1 MADIFLLILG
11 PTEKKM
17 IAEELTFNDLR
28 LQEYN
33 FNIIS
38 SYINIFLFFFQI
50 LLARCTIHSEK
61 CDKICAEVEVDE
73 HTECGCE
80 CKVKRHHC
88 NEKQVSAFIL
98 TY

>member
-1 MADIFLLILG
+1 MAEIFLLIFG
-11 PTEKKM
+11 TTEKV
-17 IAEELTFNDLR
+17 ELTFDDLR
-28 LQEYN
+28 LSDYN
-33 FNIIS
+33 LNIIS
-38 SYINIFLFFFQI
+38 SYINISLFFQI

-88 NEKQVSAFIL
+88 NEKQVRAFIL